1 MNTLLIGVF
10 VVIGVV
16 VLYFVV
22 SMRMAS
28 ETEKKYQA
36 SFDEIQSVLQKTL
49 IPLDFEEKRGAES
62 RDKDGN
68 RMSNV
73 YFSRGKTLVHLRM
86 DTKNALFY
94 LAATRKLAYGDDFV
108 IEGSA
113 KEIDSFKTDSIKKL
127 NEWIF
132 KESIR

>member
-28 ETEKKYQA
+28 ETEKKYQT

-49 IPLDFEEKRGAES
+49 IPLI
-62 RDKDGN
+62 
-68 RMSNV
+68 
-73 YFSRGKTLVHLRM
+73 
-86 DTKNALFY
+86 
-94 LAATRKLAYGDDFV
+94 TRY
-108 IEGSA
+108 
-113 KEIDSFKTDSIKKL
+113 
-127 NEWIF
+127 
-132 KESIR
+132 